1 MAFNSAS
8 GYNNLPSGNFTPEIF
23 SQKVLKF
30 FRRAS
35 VAEDI
40 TNTDYAGEIENFGD
54 TVRIIKEP
62 TITISSYS
70 RGSVVNPQDL
80 ADDQIT
86 MVVDQANA
94 FAFKIDD
101 IEERQSHVNFEAL
114 ATSSGAYSLKRAYDA
129 TVLQAISDG
138 AGIAGSLAT
147 AASGSSAPSALTTTD
162 ASGLGTANAPVNIT
176 ADSGDAAVNLMLN
189 MARHLDDQSVPEEN
203 RWFVAPPAFYEQLF
217 SAGAKFAEVQV
228 TGDQTS
234 PLRNGLVMQGNIAG
248 FNCYKST
255 ALNSTGGTDQVVL
268 TDATATLATDATENV
283 VLAGHMSSTATA
295 SHIAKTEVV
304 RSTETFSDIVRG
316 LHVFGR
322 KVLRQEAIVRGVIDF
337 A

>member
-8 GYNNLPSGNFTPEIF
+8 GHNNLPSGNFTPQIF

-35 VAEDI
+35 VVEDI
-40 TNTDYAGEIENFGD
+40 TNTDYYGEIENFGD
-54 TVRIIKEP
+54 TVKIIKEP
-62 TITISSYS
+62 TLTISSYA
-70 RGSVVNPQDL
+70 RGAVINPQDL

-101 IEERQSHVNFEAL
+101 IEERHSHVNFEAL
-114 ATSSGAYSLKRAYDA
+114 ATSSGAFSLKRAYDA
-129 TVLQAISDG
+129 SVLQVMADG
-138 AGIAGSLAT
+138 AGITGTNIGTAGSPVDIT
-147 AASGSSAPSALTTTD
+147 GSGNED
-162 ASGLGTANAPVNIT
+162 V
-176 ADSGDAAVNLMLN
+176 AVNLLMT
-189 MARHLDDQSVPEEN
+189 MARELDDNSVPEEN
-203 RWFVAPPAFYEQLF
+203 RWFVAPPIFYENAF
-217 SAGAKFAEVQV
+217 KAGAKFAEVQV
-228 TGDQTS
+228 TGDATT

-255 ALNSTGGTDQVVL
+255 ALNNSGTDVV
-268 TDATATLATDATENV
+268 TISGQDTTNDFV
-283 VLAGHMSSTATA
+283 VMAGHMSSTATA

-304 RSTETFSDIVRG
+304 RSTDTFSDIVRG

-322 KVLRQEAIVRGVIDF
+322 KVLRPEALAVGVVKTD
-337 A
+337 

>member
-1 MAFNSAS
+1 MAFTTSS
-8 GYNNLPSGNFTPEIF
+8 GYGNLPSGNFAPEIF

-40 TNTDYAGEIENFGD
+40 TNTDYTGEIENFGD
-54 TVRIIKEP
+54 TVRIMKEP
-62 TITISSYS
+62 TLTVTAYQ

-86 MVVDQANA
+86 LTVDQANA

-101 IEERQSHVNFEAL
+101 IEERHSHVNFEAL
-114 ATSSGAYSLKRAYDA
+114 ATSSGAYALKRKFDFN
-129 TVLQAISDG
+129 VLQNLSDA
-138 AGIAGSLAT
+138 AGIGGSAV
-147 AASGSSAPSALTTTD
+147 SGTTLTTTD
-162 ASGLGTANAPVNIT
+162 ATNLGTANAPINVETDDNGI
-176 ADSGDAAVNLMLN
+176 NMMLA
-189 MARHLDDQSVPEEN
+189 MARLLDDQSVPEEN
-203 RWFVAPPAFYEQLF
+203 RWFVAPPIFYQKAFQ
-217 SAGAKFAEVQV
+217 AGNKIAEVQV
-228 TGDQTS
+228 TGDGTS
-234 PLRNGLVMQGNIAG
+234 PLRNGLAMVGTLAG
-248 FNCYKST
+248 FRCYKST
-255 ALNSTGGTDQVVL
+255 ALNSTGGIDQVTL
-268 TDATATLATDATENV
+268 TDASATLATDASENV
-283 VLAGHMSSTATA
+283 ILAGHISAMATA

-304 RSTETFSDIVRG
+304 RSTESFSDVIRG